1 MDGLTRTAQIEAFKD
16 FVSRTED
23 YERRKYG
30 RDTERI
36 PRRNVFWGT
45 SNNPPLNDKTGSTR
59 FVCIAL
65 PEVLL
70 PVDRVNKA
78 FDAIWTRAY
87 YEYRSGYQC
96 YSTPEEMKAI
106 QERNANYSIV
116 DPWHDSI
123 EDFVENSTLS
133 MIEYSRLYELLD
145 LDASRRKNLDS
156 IRIRQIMESLG
167 WHYDRRRIEGDQKRG
182 FFKTK

>member
-1 MDGLTRTAQIEAFKD
+1 MTWDYYDIKKEEETLTSSNTITDSRSADSYLSMRT
-16 FVSRTED
+16 R
-23 YERRKYG
+23 
-30 RDTERI
+30 
-36 PRRNVFWGT
+36 
-45 SNNPPLNDKTGSTR
+45 L
-59 FVCIAL
+59 
-65 PEVLL
+65 
-70 PVDRVNKA
+70 NKA

>member
-1 MDGLTRTAQIEAFKD
+1 M
-16 FVSRTED
+16 
-23 YERRKYG
+23 
-30 RDTERI
+30 
-36 PRRNVFWGT
+36 
-45 SNNPPLNDKTGSTR
+45 NDKTGSTW

-65 PEVLL
+65 QEGLL
-70 PVDRVNKA
+70 LLDRVNKA

-96 YSTPEEMKAI
+96 YSTAEEMKVI

-116 DPWHDSI
+116 DPWNDSI
-123 EDFVENSTLS
+123 ED
-133 MIEYSRLYELLD
+133 SRLYELLD

-182 FFKTK
+182 FFKTNWLPCQPNKIFTCQKWRVFLLFSN

>member
-1 MDGLTRTAQIEAFKD
+1 
-16 FVSRTED
+16 
-23 YERRKYG
+23 
-30 RDTERI
+30 
-36 PRRNVFWGT
+36 
-45 SNNPPLNDKTGSTR
+45 
-59 FVCIAL
+59 
-65 PEVLL
+65 
-70 PVDRVNKA
+70 
-78 FDAIWTRAY
+78 
-87 YEYRSGYQC
+87 
-96 YSTPEEMKAI
+96 MKAI

-167 WHYDRRRIEGDQKRG
+167 WHYERRRIEGDQKRG